1 MSVKPGLKTDGAP
14 TLDELRAV
22 GMLPGREEMGGR
34 GCLCIECIEEI
45 PCNPCE
51 TSCPQGAITVGSPI
65 TNLPRI
71 DRSKCT
77 VCGLCLPACPGL
89 AITIKKVDGET
100 ATIRFPWEY
109 LPAPKAGDEVGMVDR
124 GGAVRCQ
131 GRVVSIAN
139 PTRNDRTAIV
149 TASFPSEFVDEIVS
163 MRRIHE
169 GV

>member
-1 MSVKPGLKTDGAP
+1 MSREPGLKTDGAP
-14 TLDELRAV
+14 TLEELRAA
-22 GMLPGREEMGGR
+22 GMLPSRDEMGGK
-34 GCLCIECIEEI
+34 GCLCIECVEEI

-89 AITIKKVDGET
+89 AITIKRIQGDT
-100 ATIRFPWEY
+100 ATVRFPWEY
-109 LPAPKAGDEVGMVDR
+109 LRAPKAGDEVDMVDR
-124 GGAVRCQ
+124 RGAVRCR
-131 GRVVSIAN
+131 GTVASVSN
-139 PTRNDRTAIV
+139 PARNDRTAVV
-149 TASFPSEFVDEIVS
+149 TATFPAEYADEIIS
-163 MRRIHE
+163 MRRNHE